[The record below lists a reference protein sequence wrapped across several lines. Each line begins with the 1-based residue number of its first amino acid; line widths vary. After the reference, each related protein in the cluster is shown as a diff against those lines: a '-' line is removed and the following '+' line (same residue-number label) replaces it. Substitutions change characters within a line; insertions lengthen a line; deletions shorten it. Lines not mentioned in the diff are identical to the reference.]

1 MFGADEDSPNAMSSF
16 LDTLGDLERRYNELD
31 HLMADPAIATDP
43 IQLTELGRERAE
55 LDGVVTAYREYRAN
69 EQAIEETRL
78 MTDDEDR
85 ELAAMAQDELKSL
98 TERRS
103 VLEKEMRALLVPKDP
118 NDEKNVIVEIRA
130 GTGGEEAA
138 LFAFDLFR
146 MYTRYAERHRWKVEV
161 LSSTETDNGGFREVI
176 FEVNGRGAY
185 SHLRYE
191 SGVHRVQ
198 RVPVTES
205 QGRIHTSTAS
215 VAVLP
220 EAEEVD
226 IQINDNDLR
235 IDVYR
240 STGHGGQSVNTT
252 DSAVRITHLPT
263 NIVVTCQDEKS
274 QLKNKL
280 KAMTVLRSRLYEI
293 EQTRLAEERGDARR
307 SQIGSGDRS
316 EKIRTYNFPQDRITD
331 HRVKLNL
338 SNIPAVLDGQIDPFV
353 QELRTADE
361 AERLSAAGYEEK
373 AGAVA

>member
-1 MFGADEDSPNAMSSF
+1 MSSF

-31 HLMADPAIATDP
+31 HLMADPAVATNP
-43 IQLTELGRERAE
+43 TQLTELGRERAE
-55 LDGVVTAYREYRAN
+55 LDGVVTAYRDYRAN

-78 MTDDEDR
+78 MTDDDDR

-98 TERRS
+98 TAKRDSLEAEIRR
-103 VLEKEMRALLVPKDP
+103 LLVPKDP

-138 LFAFDLFR
+138 LFAADLFR
-146 MYTRYAERHRWKVEV
+146 MYTRYAERNRWKVEV

-226 IQINDNDLR
+226 VQISDNDLR

-293 EQTRLAEERGDARR
+293 EQNRLAEERGDARR

-338 SNIPAVLDGQIDPFV
+338 SNIPGVLDGQIDPFV
-353 QELRTADE
+353 QELRAADE
-361 AERLSAAGYEEK
+361 AERLAAAGYEDK